1 MNPQG
6 ALYWDS
12 TGVTCT
18 ETESRY
24 ETPGALHWDSTGV
37 TCTET
42 GSRYETIGGL
52 HWDSTGV
59 TCFSSGIKSVRILDN
74 THLVEI
80 PEPIA
85 CMQLSFT
92 NCCSFSLQGIVFME
106 SLVDV
111 LPSWDIFPE
120 VGRKA
125 FQNMRSEGGEEM
137 VLKKNFFVRKLS
149 DSV

>member
-1 MNPQG
+1 M
-6 ALYWDS
+6 
-12 TGVTCT
+12 T
-18 ETESRY
+18 
-24 ETPGALHWDSTGV
+24 GALHWDSTGV

-42 GSRYETIGGL
+42 GSRYEPPGDL

-59 TCFSSGIKSVRILDN
+59 ACTETGSRYETPGAQHSDSTCVRCSGHTCFSSGIKSVRILDN
-74 THLVEI
+74 TNLVEI

-85 CMQLSFT
+85 FMQLSFT
-92 NCCSFSLQGIVFME
+92 DYCSFSLQGIVFME
-106 SLVDV
+106 SVVDV

-137 VLKKNFFVRKLS
+137 VLKKNFFKPIK
-149 DSV
+149 